1 MEILQTHFSFSFQK
15 NKSKKIDNDIKQR
28 FLCDFGDSPNSLQ
41 TRSKLICF
49 HFSVFFLCYL
59 CFLKKRNEFGVSL
72 EILQARSKLICFHF
86 SVFFSILLFLE
97 KRNEFGVSL
106 EILHT
111 LSKLTPNSLQTHMFF
126 CYFIFWGEKLGI
138 LQTHSKPAP
147 NSYVF
152 IFSAFTYYIFVAR
165 T

>member
-1 MEILQTHFSFSFQK
+1 MTSSKDFIVILEILQTH
-15 NKSKKIDNDIKQR
+15 SK
-28 FLCDFGDSPNSLQ
+28 LAPNSYVFIFL
-41 TRSKLICF
+41 F
-49 HFSVFFLCYL
+49 FFLCYL

-86 SVFFSILLFLE
+86 SVFFPILLFLE
-97 KRNEFGVSL
+97 KRNEFGVGL

-126 CYFIFWGEKLGI
+126 CYFIFGGEKLGI